1 MTESADFDIVIIGA
15 GPGGG
20 TSAWALSAY
29 GYRVLVLEAGPAY
42 DPHTDYLL
50 DKPEWEQ
57 SKFPDRAKHKGRYS
71 YGQMQKLESRWDK
84 LRSWNHIHGRFNTSD
99 RRMVSGYHHMRG
111 IGGSTLVFS
120 GEAHRFH
127 PDSMKMKSRFGV
139 AADWPIDYRELEP
152 YYCRAEQVIGVAG
165 PDNDPV
171 RFMSKPYPLPAHKH
185 SYSNLRIIEGFRK
198 LGMKMVPNSLAI
210 LSKPYDDRPE
220 CNYCAN
226 CNRGCPRKDKGSV
239 DVTFMKKAAD
249 SGFCTVRTD
258 CQVTNLEAGLH
269 DTVSRVHYV
278 DGNGNAGTA
287 SGRVVIAACG
297 AIETPRLLLLSENS
311 YAPEGIANESG
322 HVGQHFMDTLS
333 WVASGLH
340 PEPLGSFRGLSS
352 DSICWDFNAPDSIPG
367 VIGGCRFAIA
377 ASEADFVGPINYAQ
391 RVVKGWGKEHK
402 EKMRRSFGKVLTISS
417 LCESLPNEKA
427 YIDLA
432 PDEKD
437 SLGLSTARI
446 HSYLDETAL
455 RRLEFTTDKIRD
467 LLSASGVEK
476 IFEEYSSYDFFNST
490 HVFGTCR
497 MGDDHRE
504 SVVDR
509 FCRSHRWKNLFI
521 VDASVFPSSGGG
533 ESPSLTIEALAIR
546 TSEHISNLAK
556 KGEL

>member
-1 MTESADFDIVIIGA
+1 MTEPADFDIVIVGA

-20 TSAWALSAY
+20 ACAWALSSY

-42 DPHTDYLL
+42 DPDTDYLL

-57 SKFPDRAKHKGRYS
+57 SRFPDRAQYKGRYS
-71 YGQMQKLESRWDK
+71 YGTMQKLESRWDK
-84 LRSWNHIHGRFNTSD
+84 LRSWNHIHGRFNKTD
-99 RRMVSGYHHMRG
+99 RRAVFGYHHMRG

-152 YYCRAEQVIGVAG
+152 YYCSAEQIIGVAG

-171 RFMSKPYPLPAHKH
+171 RFRSKPNPLPAHQH
-185 SYSNLRIIEGFRK
+185 SYSNMRIIEGFRK
-198 LGMKMVPNSLAI
+198 LGMNMVHNSVAI
-210 LSKPYDDRPE
+210 LSEPYDDRPE

-226 CNRGCPRKDKGSV
+226 CNRGCPRQDKGSV
-239 DVTFMKKAAD
+239 DVTFMKKAVD

-258 CQVTNLEAGLH
+258 CQVTRLEAGPH
-269 DTVSRVHYV
+269 DTISEVHYV
-278 DGNGNAGTA
+278 DSRGNAESV
-287 SGRVVIAACG
+287 SGKVIIVACG
-297 AIETPRLLLLSENS
+297 AVESPRLLLLSENS
-311 YAPEGIANESG
+311 HAPDGPGNEFG
-322 HVGQHFMDTLS
+322 HVGRHFMETIS

-340 PEPLGSFRGLSS
+340 PEPLGSFRGISS

-377 ASEADFVGPINYAQ
+377 ASEAELVGPINYAQ
-391 RVVKGWGKEHK
+391 RVVKGWGREHK
-402 EKMRRSFGKVLTISS
+402 EAMRRSFGKVLTVSS
-417 LCESLPNEKA
+417 ICESLPHDKSF
-427 YIDLA
+427 IDLD

-437 SLGLSTARI
+437 SLGQTVARI
-446 HSYLDETAL
+446 HSYLDDMAL
-455 RRLEFTTDKIRD
+455 RRLEFAADTIREA
-467 LLSASGVEK
+467 LPASGVEE
-476 IFEEYSSYDFFNST
+476 IFEEYGNYDFFSST

-521 VDASVFPSSGGG
+521 VDASVFPSTGGG

-546 TSEHISNLAK
+546 TSEYISDLAS